1 MNTEFWKEIWRG
13 EEARVCEQKLWTKFN
28 FFADWD
34 VNFSWLG
41 PFKLFSEYVQWAPM
55 LNNWCRTWVEILR
68 GLRLLLQAHK
78 LLSQTQIFWF
88 LHTVVPNCRAGAS
101 PCSALRMES
110 RETGWIMCL
119 SWYTR
124 SQDLLLPT
132 LGLMKM
138 PIIFWKVFNCHANRS
153 KSYPQW

>member
-1 MNTEFWKEIWRG
+1 MNTEFWKEIWKPESMG
-13 EEARVCEQKLWTKFN
+13 KSAGPNSAL
-28 FFADWD
+28 FAVWD

-41 PFKLFSEYVQWAPM
+41 PFNLFSEHVQLDPM
-55 LNNWCRTWVEILR
+55 LNNWCRTWVDISLV
-68 GLRLLLQAHK
+68 LRLLLQVHK
-78 LLSQTQIFWF
+78 LLWQTQVWF
-88 LHTVVPNCRAGAS
+88 LHTVVPNCRAQAS
-101 PCSALRMES
+101 PCSALRTES

-119 SWYTR
+119 SWCTN

-132 LGLMKM
+132 LGLMNM